1 MAQPGQLWERL
12 RTRLKIKLPQ
22 RPRWP
27 GFKAVLRGI
36 ATAPFRLLKFI
47 VLLPVHLVKFL
58 IKLPRRIW
66 RAWKAAARALYIGR
80 LKTAAGIRKGIYYVR
95 EGRRLRRTYLPVD
108 RIRHALYVR
117 FHPRRT
123 LHGLACLRTRL
134 RGRAVWDSVPGL
146 AVVPRALTW
155 ARHYRRHLS
164 RFRDID
170 AIRSIV
176 YADETPIEGI
186 KPPTPIG
193 YRARRDSIRPR
204 WGALLHGL
212 VHLSETQR
220 VLELGTAFGLSGLYI
235 ARGLLDSFPVRTCYF
250 VTIERNRQF
259 ARIAEDNFD
268 KLGYLDFV
276 HVIQGDFETELERA
290 LDLIKPL
297 QMAYI
302 DGNHDCDAT
311 LRYVSQLK
319 ARARPGSLII
329 LDDIH
334 WSPEMTRAWRTI
346 QQMPRVAATVDLWQ
360 WGIVVTG
367 PRPTETDQ
375 ACT

>member
-1 MAQPGQLWERL
+1 MLAALGGSPCCVLELAELLFARLQDLAQR
-12 RTRLKIKLPQ
+12 
-22 RPRWP
+22 
-27 GFKAVLRGI
+27 
-36 ATAPFRLLKFI
+36 
-47 VLLPVHLVKFL
+47 
-58 IKLPRRIW
+58 
-66 RAWKAAARALYIGR
+66 
-80 LKTAAGIRKGIYYVR
+80 AAGLL
-95 EGRRLRRTYLPVD
+95 GR
-108 RIRHALYVR
+108 
-117 FHPRRT
+117 
-123 LHGLACLRTRL
+123 GLLW
-134 RGRAVWDSVPGL
+134 GRPFGGL
-146 AVVPRALTW
+146 GLVAP
-155 ARHYRRHLS
+155 
-164 RFRDID
+164 
-170 AIRSIV
+170 
-176 YADETPIEGI
+176 
-186 KPPTPIG
+186 
-193 YRARRDSIRPR
+193 
-204 WGALLHGL
+204 GALLHGL

-375 ACT
+375 ALHLSARL